1 MKQKKIKLVA
11 LFLFGLIVT
20 GINAQETITASG
32 GEATG
37 DGSASYTV
45 GQVFY
50 QTHTGD
56 DGSVAEGVQQPYEIS
71 VVVSIEEA
79 AGINLSL
86 SAYPNPTKD
95 FLTLE
100 INDYDSEKLSY
111 KIYDINGKLIDNRII
126 TDNQISIDMSNLV
139 SAVYFL
145 SVIDNNKEIKN
156 FKIIKN

>member
-126 TDNQISIDMSNLV
+126 TENQTSIDMSNFV